1 MQRLTRYVGVRLT
14 GVTSGNDSFAAK
26 LLRLF
31 EEGTAASAQS
41 GVPGGQDR
49 ERLRH
54 GARRSRVSL
63 PRRGH
68 QTWQSAGHH
77 PQLRPGRGTTGR

>member
-1 MQRLTRYVGVRLT
+1 MQRLTRNEVVGLT

-41 GVPGGQDR
+41 AVPG
-49 ERLRH
+49 
-54 GARRSRVSL
+54 ARNGS
-63 PRRGH
+63 G
-68 QTWQSAGHH
+68 
-77 PQLRPGRGTTGR
+77 